1 MSRYAVDEVVDILM
15 SLGNRGNIEGM
26 KRYGIVSKTIILG
39 VPKPKLR
46 ELAKKI
52 GIDHELALELWR
64 TNIHEARILA
74 AMIADPEK
82 LDDDTLENWISS
94 IDNWDLC
101 DQLVLNLLWRIDN
114 AYEKAVEWCMRREE
128 FIRRTGYALLARLV
142 WKSKIGRNEIE
153 SIIQIIIDGARD
165 DRKYVY
171 KAVAWLL
178 KWLAKKSKLRD
189 IAINVLEKIKC
200 LRTKGSQ
207 FIVRDVSKYL

>member
-142 WKSKIGRNEIE
+142 WKNKIGRNEIE
-153 SIIQIIIDGARD
+153 SITQIIIDGARD

-178 KWLAKKSKLRD
+178 KWLVKKSKWRD
-189 IAINVLEKIKC
+189 IAISVLEKIKC
-200 LRTKGSQ
+200 LRTKGSR